1 MWLPRPEWGYEA
13 VYGVPSDLNLER
25 FVGTTLV
32 ELCLGQYQA
41 QFHFH
46 ALDSGWLDEGETLE
60 VSVAG
65 GWELCDASGEV
76 TARGERGVGGA
87 AHVLYPLIGGS
98 IAATDL
104 DPPGS
109 FALHFDDG
117 HQLRIFDD
125 SEDQE
130 SFSIQPG
137 DVFV

>member
-76 TARGERGVGGA
+76 RLAVSGAWAAR
-87 AHVLYPLIGGS
+87 LTS
-98 IAATDL
+98 STT
-104 DPPGS
+104 
-109 FALHFDDG
+109 
-117 HQLRIFDD
+117 
-125 SEDQE
+125 
-130 SFSIQPG
+130 
-137 DVFV
+137 

>member
-1 MWLPRPEWGYEA
+1 MRARPWRSPSQAAGSCATPR
-13 VYGVPSDLNLER
+13 V
-25 FVGTTLV
+25 
-32 ELCLGQYQA
+32 
-41 QFHFH
+41 
-46 ALDSGWLDEGETLE
+46 
-60 VSVAG
+60 
-65 GWELCDASGEV
+65 EV

-87 AHVLYPLIGGS
+87 AHVLYHLIGGS

>member
-1 MWLPRPEWGYEA
+1 M
-13 VYGVPSDLNLER
+13 YGVPHDLDLER
-25 FVGTTLV
+25 SVGTTLV

-41 QFHFH
+41 QFRFH
-46 ALDSGWLDEGETLE
+46 ALDSGWLDEGERLE

-65 GWELCDASGEV
+65 GWELRDASGAV

-87 AHVLYPLIGGS
+87 AHVLHHLIGGS
-98 IAATDL
+98 VAATDI
-104 DPPGS
+104 DPPSS

-117 HQLRIFDD
+117 HQLRIIDD
-125 SEDQE
+125 SDDQE